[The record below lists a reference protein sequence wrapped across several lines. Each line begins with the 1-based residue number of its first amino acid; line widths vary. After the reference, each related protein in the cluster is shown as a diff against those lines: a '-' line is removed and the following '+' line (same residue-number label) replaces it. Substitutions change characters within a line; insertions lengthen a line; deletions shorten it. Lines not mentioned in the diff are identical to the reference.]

1 MAILQHVFPPNIYLP
16 GSTRKT
22 TAERH
27 VTLKE
32 KRIKIYLPFQ
42 RNKGVPLVTC
52 IFKLSAIVDIII
64 NFIAI

>member
-1 MAILQHVFPPNIYLP
+1 MVILQHVFPPIIYLP
-16 GSTRKT
+16 
-22 TAERH
+22 TAERY

-32 KRIKIYLPFQ
+32 KRIKIYLRLQ